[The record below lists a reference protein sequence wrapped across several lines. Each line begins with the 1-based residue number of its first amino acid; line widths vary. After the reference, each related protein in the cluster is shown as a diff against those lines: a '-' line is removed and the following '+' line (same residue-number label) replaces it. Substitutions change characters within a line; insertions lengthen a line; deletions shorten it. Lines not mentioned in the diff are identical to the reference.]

1 LDASGTSGLAIDN
14 LPVTQLFPA
23 ASTQTLGFFLGG
35 RMIRCVFAI
44 SILLLSVVVLANGQQ
59 MPVREVSDADKAGII
74 ESVLELELRE
84 QNHALNFTNTR
95 QVSSENIEFIEP
107 SRVAKRGFTLV
118 SATQLS
124 GWHMNQI
131 VEYLVFRNIFLR
143 DGVAVVALAH
153 VREREGCFGGS
164 FSQQRNYVYE
174 SRLTSEGWVA
184 ELTGRPAPSF
194 FMKR

>member
-1 LDASGTSGLAIDN
+1 
-14 LPVTQLFPA
+14 
-23 ASTQTLGFFLGG
+23 
-35 RMIRCVFAI
+35 MIRCVFAI
-44 SILLLSVVVLANGQQ
+44 SILLLSVFVLANGQQ

-84 QNHALNFTNTR
+84 QNHALNFTDTR

-118 SATQLS
+118 SARQLS

-174 SRLTSEGWVA
+174 SHLTSEGWVA